1 MERKHFYITLY
12 SNASQKLY
20 PDNTQAS
27 FTCHL
32 AQPIN
37 LGSASDW
44 EVGLSEVSYY
54 PPKRV
59 VMFKNTVVDY
69 ISTLNGLIYCDLI
82 APQFVGENK
91 VRVIRPIIIWPATG
105 IHLFQNIYY
114 FPVEKSEFQD
124 IRIEIRKLNGESPEF
139 QTADVPVK
147 VILHFRRI

>member
-1 MERKHFYITLY
+1 MERKHFYITFY

-20 PDNTQAS
+20 PDNTQTA

-32 AQPIN
+32 AQPIY
-37 LGSASDW
+37 LGTSSDW
-44 EVGLSEVSYY
+44 DVGLSEVSYF

-59 VMFKNTVVDY
+59 VMKGSVIDY

-91 VRVIRPIIIWPATG
+91 VRVIRPIIVWPATG
-105 IHLFQNIYY
+105 IQLYHNIYY

-124 IRIEIRKLNGESPEF
+124 IRIEIKKLDGEPPEF
-139 QTADVPVK
+139 QKTDVPVK
-147 VILHFRRI
+147 VVLHFRSI

>member
-1 MERKHFYITLY
+1 MERKHFYTTLY

-32 AQPIN
+32 VQPIN

-44 EVGLSEVSYY
+44 EVGLSEVSYF

-59 VMFKNTVVDY
+59 MNRGAVVDY
-69 ISTLNGLIYCDLI
+69 ISTTNGLIYCDLI
-82 APQFVGENK
+82 TPQFVGENI

-105 IHLFQNIYY
+105 IHLYQNIYY

-124 IRIEIRKLNGESPEF
+124 IRIEIRKLNGEPPEF
-139 QTADVPVK
+139 QQTDVPVK
-147 VILHFRRI
+147 VVLHFRRI